1 MNNWYSRVR
10 EEIKSQYGDDWELF
24 ANLLAA
30 TSPRKQVGA
39 NWRLADKVYDWWKDA
54 PPISARHVAIPG
66 VIADLGVMPSVIPNV
81 IRALSR
87 EELSGPKVRAF
98 AANLKGDMSQVTVDI
113 WMLRLF
119 DYDKPT
125 EKHRKE
131 VVDYVIRA
139 AAELGCEPAEVQAE
153 MWQHSIRRAGR
164 EPKSY
169 LVAAVKQRQL
179 NLFEEV

>member
-1 MNNWYSRVR
+1 MNNWYKKCR
-10 EEIKSQYGDDWELF
+10 EEIQFQYGDDWKLF
-24 ANLLAA
+24 CALLAA

-39 NWRLADKVYDWWKDA
+39 NWKLAAKIYCWWIA
-54 PPISARHVAIPG
+54 CNRTNAYAIPRKMF
-66 VIADLGVMPSVIPNV
+66 GVMSSMIPNV
-81 IRALSR
+81 IRALRR

-98 AANLKGDMSQVTVDI
+98 YEALCGNGDAVVVDI

-139 AAELGCEPAEVQAE
+139 AAELGCEPAECQAE
-153 MWQHSIRRAGR
+153 MWEHSVRRAGR

-169 LVAAVKQRQL
+169 LAAAVKQRQL

>member
-10 EEIKSQYGDDWELF
+10 EEIEAQYGDDADLF
-24 ANLLAA
+24 CDLLAA

-39 NWRLADKVYDWWKDA
+39 NWKLAAKVYCWWKDA

-66 VIADLGVMPSVIPNV
+66 VIADLGVMQSMRPNV
-81 IRALSR
+81 IRALR
-87 EELSGPKVRAF
+87 GEELSGPKVRAF
-98 AANLKGDMSQVTVDI
+98 AANLKGDMSQVTVDV

-139 AAELGCEPAEVQAE
+139 AAELGCEPAECQAE
-153 MWQHSIRRAGR
+153 MWEHSVRRAGR

-169 LVAAVKQRQL
+169 LVAAVEQRQL
-179 NLFEEV
+179 NLFEEM

>member
-1 MNNWYSRVR
+1 MLNNWYSRVR

-24 ANLLAA
+24 ADLLAA
-30 TSPRKQVGA
+30 TSPRKQVSA
-39 NWRLADKVYDWWKDA
+39 NWKLADKVY
-54 PPISARHVAIPG
+54 RHLVDRIPQG
-66 VIADLGVMPSVIPNV
+66 AGCLEACLSSIGVMSSQQPNV
-81 IRALSR
+81 IRALKR
-87 EELSGPKVRAF
+87 EPLSGPKVRAF
-98 AANLKGDMSQVTVDI
+98 AANLKGDMSQVTVDV

-139 AAELGCEPAEVQAE
+139 AAELGCEPAECQAE
-153 MWQHSIRRAGR
+153 MWEHSVRRAGR

-169 LVAAVKQRQL
+169 LVTAVKQRQL